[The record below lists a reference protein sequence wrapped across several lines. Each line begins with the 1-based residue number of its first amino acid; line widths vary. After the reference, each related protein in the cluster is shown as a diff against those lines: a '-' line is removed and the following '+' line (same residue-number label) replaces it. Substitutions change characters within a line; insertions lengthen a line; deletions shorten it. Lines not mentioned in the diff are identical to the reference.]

1 MAEEQIKWDTPTSSG
16 EEKITWD
23 TAPKEKGA
31 TDYLKD
37 YGKTIQRSLP
47 YGVARGA
54 ITGTAGIPGEIEQ
67 FIPTKALPKTAVTAP
82 LASTMLYA
90 GREIVP
96 RMLGQAPRK
105 TAAPTMEDVSKGLTE
120 LGLPPA
126 EGGWGK
132 TGEFIGEVAPG
143 AKGAASLLKA
153 GVKAT
158 PLRRILPGATAE
170 AERGLAT
177 VGEVSDKSTLGSK
190 MKDVITQR
198 LNVARKARS
207 QEAEFMKGEYFK
219 AGRGKEPEIIGQ
231 YNRYLRDQLTRQAR
245 NLAPQ
250 EKTLLAESAQRL
262 GENPSIEAIEKELRR
277 LKDIQGMPKI
287 VEGYDAIRSVKAG
300 DAAERLEKIL
310 NKLVPEGKEYRK
322 AYQESSEI
330 INTFDSL
337 LGKTATGEFK
347 DPAALPDKFF
357 KSKET
362 VRLLREFTNDE
373 AAVQAFTRQHVA
385 NELKGLDAKQAVK
398 WYNDNKFWL
407 EEVKAVEKDARAYV
421 DELEKVAKYQKGAKT
436 AGLATA
442 LSLSASPLYYKAKS
456 LFGF

>member
-1 MAEEQIKWDTPTSSG
+1 MAEEQIKWDTPTSAG

-54 ITGTAGIPGEIEQ
+54 ITGTVGLPGEAEKLLGV
-67 FIPTKALPKTAVTAP
+67 TVPKMFGAKP
-82 LASTMLYA
+82 KKDFFM
-90 GREIVP
+90 GRETVF
-96 RMLGQAPRK
+96 
-105 TAAPTMEDVSKGLTE
+105 PTTEEVSKGLTKA
-120 LGLPPA
+120 GLPPA
-126 EGGWGK
+126 EGGFGK
-132 TGEFIGEVAPG
+132 TGEFVGEIVPG
-143 AKGAASLLKA
+143 AKGALSLAKA
-153 GVKAT
+153 GIKAT

-170 AERGLAT
+170 AERGLAK